1 MTCSIMLP
9 CEQIRAKSQSNIKIV
24 VSTEKQHFKTKHYY
38 WMMQVT
44 WFILTNQRGLIPE
57 RVFATVDSVISNEIA
72 SSLQEATR
80 VSSLF

>member
-1 MTCSIMLP
+1 MLP

-44 WFILTNQRGLIPE
+44 LPIRG
-57 RVFATVDSVISNEIA
+57 D
-72 SSLQEATR
+72 
-80 VSSLF
+80 

>member
-44 WFILTNQRGLIPE
+44 LPIRG
-57 RVFATVDSVISNEIA
+57 D
-72 SSLQEATR
+72 
-80 VSSLF
+80 